1 MASKRK
7 HNDYSLD
14 MKRKV
19 VIDIQKGTK
28 TRSQIIAE
36 FGVSKT
42 TLSSWIKIP
51 II

>member
-1 MASKRK
+1 MDSKRK

-28 TRSQIIAE
+28 TRNHIIDVYFVLFRLGE
-36 FGVSKT
+36 
-42 TLSSWIKIP
+42 
-51 II
+51 